1 MRKTT
6 TTDDSTLHPCLDA
19 GEILHL
25 QEIVRRVP
33 VADHVFQYA
42 IRLTRSTRAKTPD
55 APDFVNDW
63 VTWGAGPRASQ
74 YLILGGKARA
84 ILEGR
89 TFVTCDDVANI
100 AGPVLRHRII
110 TNFNAEA
117 QGITADTV
125 VQRLLDTIPKPTGPA
140 KK

>member
-1 MRKTT
+1 
-6 TTDDSTLHPCLDA
+6 
-19 GEILHL
+19 
-25 QEIVRRVP
+25 VP

-42 IRLTRSTRAKTPD
+42 IRLTRSTRAKTPE

-100 AGPVLRHRII
+100 AAPVLRHRII

-117 QGITADTV
+117 QGITADAV
-125 VQRLLDTIPKPTGPA
+125 VQRLIDSIPKPTGPA